1 MFFDEPVT
9 AFANFKRMLRPGGR
23 LSFVCWRSIQENELD
38 RLPFEAAELSTRA
51 DQTPFSLKKLDTIQQ
66 TLTAAGFTEIAINKF
81 DRMVSCGGIENTIKV
96 LTTVGALGAILR
108 TETELKNEAEP
119 KLRKALISR
128 INETGNVELG
138 AATWIISAITH

>member
-51 DQTPFSLKKLDTIQQ
+51 DQTPFSFEEPDTIQ
-66 TLTAAGFTEIAINKF
+66 
-81 DRMVSCGGIENTIKV
+81 
-96 LTTVGALGAILR
+96 
-108 TETELKNEAEP
+108 
-119 KLRKALISR
+119 
-128 INETGNVELG
+128 
-138 AATWIISAITH
+138 